1 MKYYVITAGEY
12 SGYHIIGVTSDKS
25 KAEKCVENYKRI
37 NCYAEWGGEE
47 IQIEEFDDVHG
58 NFYCSEFADSNS
70 MYRVTKTI
78 KRYIDGKTNTFYD
91 CGNMMLL
98 GQNKPRDFAGRVR
111 CHRDLEHHPIVF
123 TYWVDVWAKNEENAR
138 KIGADR
144 IAKKQAEVEIDGVF
158 DAQEGEK

>member
-25 KAEKCVENYKRI
+25 KAEKCVKNYKRI

-91 CGNMMLL
+91 CGNMMFL
-98 GQNKPRDFAGRVR
+98 GQNKPRDFAGYDFETEWYYSNQLFLFENDDIG
-111 CHRDLEHHPIVF
+111 H
-123 TYWVDVWAKNEENAR
+123 VWQHDWDE
-138 KIGADR
+138 GQQD
-144 IAKKQAEVEIDGVF
+144 VEILAFMRIDDIVILQ
-158 DAQEGEK
+158 AN